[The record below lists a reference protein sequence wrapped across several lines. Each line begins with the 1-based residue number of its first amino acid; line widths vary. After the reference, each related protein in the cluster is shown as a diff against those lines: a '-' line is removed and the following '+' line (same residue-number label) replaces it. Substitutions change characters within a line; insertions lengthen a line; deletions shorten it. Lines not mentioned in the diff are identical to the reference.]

1 MAVKG
6 NVKENSITEKRGLVA
21 FFKGINSEFRKI
33 TWPSKEDAKKAFIAV
48 GVVVLIYMVLVGAF
62 DFIFQNLF
70 ELIFTLK

>member
-6 NVKENSITEKRGLVA
+6 NVKENSNVQKNSVVT
-21 FFKGINSEFRKI
+21 FFKGIRNEFNKI
-33 TWPSKEDAKKAFIAV
+33 IWPTKEDTKKAFVAV
-48 GVVVLIYMVLVGAF
+48 GVVVLIYMVLTGVF

>member
-6 NVKENSITEKRGLVA
+6 NVKENSVVQKSNIGS
-21 FFKGINSEFRKI
+21 FFKGIKSEFNKI
-33 TWPSKEDAKKAFIAV
+33 TWPKKEDTKKAFVAV
-48 GVVVLIYMVLVGAF
+48 GIVVLIYMVLVGVF

>member
-6 NVKENSITEKRGLVA
+6 NIKENSVAQKSGLGS
-21 FFKGINSEFRKI
+21 FFKGVKSEFNKI
-33 TWPSKEDAKKAFIAV
+33 TWPKKEDTKKAFVAV